1 MSDPRPVAPVP
12 RVAAKLISCVLP
24 DDGTDRA
31 LLRALRDERG
41 ITRADSVYCRG
52 VTILREARAPRG
64 KLPEPSLVRLV
75 SVVADA
81 DEADALFEF
90 IHERA
95 GIGRPGGGTILMTR
109 LLMATPLRFPE
120 GVPTESDSRSGSAA
134 R

>member
-1 MSDPRPVAPVP
+1 
-12 RVAAKLISCVLP
+12 
-24 DDGTDRA
+24 
-31 LLRALRDERG
+31 
-41 ITRADSVYCRG
+41 
-52 VTILREARAPRG
+52 
-64 KLPEPSLVRLV
+64 VRLV

>member
-1 MSDPRPVAPVP
+1 MSEPGSMAPVP

-52 VTILREARAPRG
+52 VSILREARAPRG

-95 GIGRPGGGTILMTR
+95 GIGRPGGGIILMTR
-109 LLMATPLRFPE
+109 LIMATPLCFPE
-120 GVPTESDSRSGSAA
+120 GVPMESDSRSGSAA